1 MDKSSADFDLDQGAS
16 RDTGAIKGGTNTG
29 RRDMPFETTLTIIA
43 SILAFGGYAVLLGWG
58 LWYTRRA

>member
-1 MDKSSADFDLDQGAS
+1 
-16 RDTGAIKGGTNTG
+16 
-29 RRDMPFETTLTIIA
+29 MPFETTLTIVA